1 TPESLQV
8 EINISQRTHELY
20 IPCSKTSFSQQTQGR
35 SIAASRCL
43 PIGLNWTPE
52 QDEARVSNPSQNQ
65 DPSRVNGMQGGSVLL
80 QINSS
85 LSGNMVNKIDW
96 VFQPKGSKPLTIAE
110 FQGARTQR
118 PNPRDRFGERLEAIN
133 ETRLRIK
140 DLELE
145 DAGVYE
151 ARVRL
156 SSAENDVHIF
166 SLTVHKPV
174 PEPQIWHQVAA
185 DTPSGCNV
193 TLQCQAPGPG
203 EFSVSWRRGS
213 PPRSLPNSLDSNL
226 TCLVS
231 SAVDQKE
238 ASFDLLG
245 ICSFEDGS
253 VSPVKWWR
261 HRFIIITI
269 ILLLFAL
276 ATVWAIQLWKK
287 KKKKPPKKRGNV

>member
-1 TPESLQV
+1 
-8 EINISQRTHELY
+8 
-20 IPCSKTSFSQQTQGR
+20 
-35 SIAASRCL
+35 
-43 PIGLNWTPE
+43 
-52 QDEARVSNPSQNQ
+52 
-65 DPSRVNGMQGGSVLL
+65 MQGGSVLL

-85 LSGNMVNKIDW
+85 LSGNMVNRIEW
-96 VFQPKGSKPLTIAE
+96 IFQPKGSKPFTIAE
-110 FQGARTQR
+110 FQGVRTQR
-118 PNPRDRFGERLEAIN
+118 PNPSDRFGERLEAIN

-156 SSAENDVHIF
+156 SSAEYDVYTF

-213 PPRSLPNSLDSNL
+213 PPRSLAGGADWYRLSANRMDLHLFWKPNSLDSNL

-245 ICSFEDGS
+245 ICSFEG
-253 VSPVKWWR
+253 R
-261 HRFIIITI
+261 NRT
-269 ILLLFAL
+269 LLLSSLVLCAVLVLILGVVFGI
-276 ATVWAIQLWKK
+276 WQWKK
-287 KKKKPPKKRGNV
+287 RRKTLSHSALSEGSPAEPQYAEIAKKNFAEGNEDQDLDCRSDPKYPTVYAQLNRPQRSPEQVT